1 MFRRA
6 LWLRK
11 TLWTQYWGDNSPL
24 ASRRPSLTL
33 REGREKKKIKNFKNK
48 NKMSKIIEVKNLTK
62 SFKTG
67 EEELVVLNKMSFE
80 IEEGSFFS
88 ITGRSGSGKST
99 LLYQL
104 GLLDHPNS
112 GDIIIDGIN
121 ITNLNHKDRT
131 RFRLKEL
138 GYVFQDY
145 ALVPELSAIENTVIP
160 LLMQGLDKK
169 MAYQKAE
176 DALKKIGMGER
187 LTNLPNQ
194 LSGGEQQRVS
204 IARAIAHDP
213 KIIFADEPTANL
225 DSETADTVMKTFL
238 ELNANGQT
246 IIMVTHEPE
255 YARLT
260 KRIIKIDKGVIL
272 ADGGPESAV

>member
-1 MFRRA
+1 M
-6 LWLRK
+6 
-11 TLWTQYWGDNSPL
+11 N
-24 ASRRPSLTL
+24 
-33 REGREKKKIKNFKNK
+33 
-48 NKMSKIIEVKNLTK
+48 IIQIKNLTK

-67 EEELVVLNKMSFE
+67 DSELVVLNNMSFG
-80 IEEGSFFS
+80 IEEGDFFS

-112 GDIIIDGIN
+112 GDIVIDGVN
-121 ITNLNHKDRT
+121 VTSLSKEGRT
-131 RFRLKEL
+131 KFRLKKL

-145 ALVPELSAIENTVIP
+145 ALVPELTAIENTVIP
-160 LLMQGLDKK
+160 LLMQGLPKIE
-169 MAYQKAE
+169 AYAKAE
-176 DALKKIGMGER
+176 WALKKIGMEER
-187 LTNLPNQ
+187 LHNLPNQ

-204 IARAIAHDP
+204 IARAIGHDP

-225 DSETADTVMKTFL
+225 DTETADKVMKTFL
-238 ELNANGQT
+238 ELNSQGQT

-260 KRIIKIDKGVIL
+260 KRVIKIGDGKIL
-272 ADGGPESAV
+272 ADGNSEGIISI

>member
-1 MFRRA
+1 M
-6 LWLRK
+6 
-11 TLWTQYWGDNSPL
+11 QN
-24 ASRRPSLTL
+24 
-33 REGREKKKIKNFKNK
+33 
-48 NKMSKIIEVKNLTK
+48 IIEVKNLTK

-67 EEELVVLNKMSFE
+67 DSELVVLNNMSLQ
-80 IEEGSFFS
+80 IEEGDFFS

-112 GDIIIDGIN
+112 GEIVIDGVN
-121 ITNLNHKDRT
+121 VSALDKEGRT
-131 RFRLKEL
+131 KFRLKEL

-145 ALVPELSAIENTVIP
+145 ALLPELSAVENIVIP
-160 LLMQGLDKK
+160 LLMQGLEREE
-169 MAYQKAE
+169 AYKKAE
-176 DALKKIGMGER
+176 DALHKIGMSER
-187 LTNLPNQ
+187 LNNLPNQ

-204 IARAIAHDP
+204 IARAIAHEP

-225 DSETADTVMKTFL
+225 DSETADTVIKTFL
-238 ELNANGQT
+238 ELNSGGQT

-260 KRIIKIDKGVIL
+260 KRAIKIGDGKILNDGKPENVIQ
-272 ADGGPESAV
+272 